1 MELFSASDKKL
12 CREATPPFYVLHFTL
27 SLLITFHK
35 IANTSTTIFDIIRGK
50 SQVQAVR
57 LHVEPTCP
65 SERRLKM
72 REFRDVT
79 VFIGTYAANRI
90 HSYSP

>member
-1 MELFSASDKKL
+1 M
-12 CREATPPFYVLHFTL
+12 
-27 SLLITFHK
+27 LITVNK
-35 IANTSTTIFDIIRGK
+35 IDNTATTIFGIIRGK

-57 LHVEPTCP
+57 LQVEPTCP